1 MWAPRLVRPGDRPVA
16 AGGQAVS
23 PLTYRTPHGFPRP
36 FRGDHWSRTRSLPQ
50 SHTQTRPCVHTH
62 ARTHT
67 HLHVDQPEAC
77 CLPFANGSWAD
88 RLPRRGCGAVGGPA
102 LPGGVSL
109 AHFSPHPPQPSARP
123 RSCPSWR
130 SRVRPA
136 APSSEG
142 RGWSSLATTFFRTPR
157 SFLWRKHQVFP
168 LKTSIECLLFGCW
181 QRLAGGRG
189 CHARSQGLPTWLR
202 GAVGVGS
209 ASARLAGASSGAP
222 TSSCWSLP
230 FFEPQ
235 TILGRYPVVQWARKP
250 QGTPLGPETFLCHS
264 LRWHSAPQCRKR
276 HWLLSMTADPGATAT
291 RVCVCM

>member
-142 RGWSSLATTFFRTPR
+142 RGWSSPATTFFRTPR
-157 SFLWRKHQVFP
+157 SFLWRKHQVFL
-168 LKTSIECLLFGCW
+168 LKPASSACCLGAGRGW
-181 QRLAGGRG
+181 LAGEGAMHGPRASPHG
-189 CHARSQGLPTWLR
+189 FEGLWVWGL
-202 GAVGVGS
+202 
-209 ASARLAGASSGAP
+209 L
-222 TSSCWSLP
+222 LP
-230 FFEPQ
+230 
-235 TILGRYPVVQWARKP
+235 
-250 QGTPLGPETFLCHS
+250 S
-264 LRWHSAPQCRKR
+264 
-276 HWLLSMTADPGATAT
+276 
-291 RVCVCM
+291 